1 MKTWENPKIE
11 IIDITSTSTKADGAN
26 SDDADTPDS

>member
-11 IIDITSTSTKADGAN
+11 IIDINSTSTKAVGDN